1 MNSIATIPGRRGL
14 SPLSVG
20 LIIAFGLFFVI
31 VAIVRSVTA
40 PTQQISAAT
49 AAGVAAV
56 QAPQA
61 QSNVSNA
68 LPAFSAQP
76 QTQEARLQPSE
87 TPFVSDA
94 PVVFMS
100 AEEEAAEKKP
110 G

>member
-1 MNSIATIPGRRGL
+1 MNSIALPGRRGL

-56 QAPQA
+56 Q
-61 QSNVSNA
+61 V
-68 LPAFSAQP
+68 P
-76 QTQEARLQPSE
+76 QT
-87 TPFVSDA
+87 
-94 PVVFMS
+94 
-100 AEEEAAEKKP
+100 
-110 G
+110 